1 MNESYAHESPSEW
14 SQLSSLTSLTNQPI
28 VSQLSPREKQAINYN
43 QKLRE
48 KFQYHPQVRRITK
61 HRHLPKALHHQRKEL
76 QVMKEARRRKY
87 VFIFFP
93 LFFPELSHLFVL
105 PR

>member
-1 MNESYAHESPSEW
+1 MIFLLLYPPDPSSPA
-14 SQLSSLTSLTNQPI
+14 
-28 VSQLSPREKQAINYN
+28 SQLSPRERQAVNYN

-48 KFQYHPQVRRITK
+48 KFQHHPQVRRIAK

-87 VFIFFP
+87 VSIFFP
-93 LFFPELSHLFVL
+93 FFSGA
-105 PR
+105 

>member
-1 MNESYAHESPSEW
+1 MKAVSGPTNPST
-14 SQLSSLTSLTNQPI
+14 L
-28 VSQLSPREKQAINYN
+28 VSQLSLREKQAINYN

-93 LFFPELSHLFVL
+93 LFFFLLELSHLFVL